1 MLSLV
6 TRITSEKTGENLSIS
21 EMAKS
26 NSGTM
31 AREGMAATE
40 KYLGTLILLINLYEK
55 SHDNIFIHFI
65 LEIKYIVQKIP
76 LM

>member
-1 MLSLV
+1 M
-6 TRITSEKTGENLSIS
+6 ENLSIS
-21 EMAKS
+21 EMMAKS

-40 KYLGTLILLINLYEK
+40 KYIGCGLSNQTTLILLINLYEK
-55 SHDNIFIHFI
+55 SHDNILIHFI
-65 LEIKYIVQKIP
+65 LEIKYIVRKIP

>member
-1 MLSLV
+1 M
-6 TRITSEKTGENLSIS
+6 ISEKTVENLSIS
-21 EMAKS
+21 EMMATS

-40 KYLGTLILLINLYEK
+40 KYIGTLILLINLYEK